1 MSQARAAKL
10 GPFILILKYSC
21 AILSLMQKHIT
32 IFTDGASSGN
42 PGPGGWGT
50 IVAYDDRVVELGG
63 REDKTTN
70 NRMELQAVLEGL
82 KFIVEERMGS
92 QPIKLFTDSSY
103 VANGITS
110 WIVGWQKRNW
120 TNQAGETIANV
131 DIWKNMAQVLKEV
144 HVSITN
150 ISGHSG
156 IPGNERAD
164 QIATG
169 CIKDSSFY
177 LYNGAL
183 SEYDV
188 DLENIKVDPQQKKE
202 KDRKKGKAYSY
213 VSLVNGNFNIH
224 YTWDECKKMVEG
236 AKGAKYKKAMS
247 KEDEETI
254 KRSWGVK

>member
-1 MSQARAAKL
+1 
-10 GPFILILKYSC
+10 
-21 AILSLMQKHIT
+21 MQKHIT

-50 IVAYDDRVVELGG
+50 IVTYDDRVVELGG

-82 KFIVEERMGS
+82 KFVIEERINS

-110 WIVGWQKRNW
+110 WIKGWERRNW
-120 TNQAGETIANV
+120 TNQAGEPVANI
-131 DIWKNMAQVLKEV
+131 DIWKNISHVLKEV
-144 HVSITN
+144 HLSITN

-169 CIKDSSFY
+169 HAKETGFY

-183 SEYDV
+183 DEYDV
-188 DLENIKVDPQQKKE
+188 DLENIKVDPEQKKE

-213 VSLVNGNFNIH
+213 VSLVNGNFWID
-224 YTWDECKKMVEG
+224 YTWNECKKRVEG
-236 AKGAKYKKAMS
+236 MKGAKYKKSMS
-247 KEDEETI
+247 KEDEENI

>member
-1 MSQARAAKL
+1 
-10 GPFILILKYSC
+10 
-21 AILSLMQKHIT
+21 MQKHIT

-82 KFIVEERMGS
+82 TFVVEERMGD

-110 WIVGWQKRNW
+110 WIIGWQKRNW

-131 DIWKNMAQVLKEV
+131 DIWKKMVHVLKEV
-144 HVSITN
+144 HISITN

-169 CIKDSSFY
+169 FIKDSTFY
-177 LYNGAL
+177 LYNGDL
-183 SEYDV
+183 KEYDV

-213 VSLVNGNFNIH
+213 LSLIGEELKIH
-224 YTWDECKKMVEG
+224 YTWNECKARVEG
-236 AKGAKYKKAMS
+236 QKGAKYKKAVS

-254 KRSWGVK
+254 KRSWGIK